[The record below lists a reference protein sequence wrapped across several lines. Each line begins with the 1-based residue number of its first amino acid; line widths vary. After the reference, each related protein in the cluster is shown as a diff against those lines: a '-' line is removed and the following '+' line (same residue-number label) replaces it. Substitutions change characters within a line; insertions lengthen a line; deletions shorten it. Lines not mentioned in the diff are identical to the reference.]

1 MTPVWRNDDLEG
13 AVIGAIFLRGA
24 DPEVL
29 EIISRLPASV
39 FYVRQYREIYSGI
52 CRQVRGTGVIDPLL
66 LCESMPEYSA
76 VIMASG
82 QIAWAKSAL
91 VSYVSVLE
99 RNAAVRDAEVV
110 IENALAGIRAAANGE
125 SAVEALKAAQA
136 SIATISLSANTVQPV
151 HIDEILPAVVDRV
164 DARHQGL
171 ETAKSLLTGI
181 EDLDEKTGGIEPT
194 DLVFIAAR
202 PSMGKTELA
211 LDIIDKVSE
220 QGRGV
225 LFFTMEMAS
234 IQIGERMVSAA
245 GGMSVS
251 RLKAAAKFDDEDW
264 ARLSTGVGRLTGRPI
279 WMVDATNLTVEQIQ
293 QVATSHQIAHPEIS
307 LVVIDYLLLI
317 KIQSTARYD
326 LAVGEISKGL
336 KNLAKANQTPVIA
349 LSQLS
354 RGVESRPNK
363 RPMNSDLKNSGE
375 IEADADIIMMLYRD
389 EVYNPESPAR
399 GIAEI
404 NITKQRNG
412 VLGTVYRRFYNGHF
426 LPVDQEE
433 ARRKSAPQQKSQPRR
448 YAKA

>member
-1 MTPVWRNDDLEG
+1 
-13 AVIGAIFLRGA
+13 
-24 DPEVL
+24 
-29 EIISRLPASV
+29 
-39 FYVRQYREIYSGI
+39 
-52 CRQVRGTGVIDPLL
+52 
-66 LCESMPEYSA
+66 
-76 VIMASG
+76 
-82 QIAWAKSAL
+82 
-91 VSYVSVLE
+91 
-99 RNAAVRDAEVV
+99 
-110 IENALAGIRAAANGE
+110 
-125 SAVEALKAAQA
+125 
-136 SIATISLSANTVQPV
+136 
-151 HIDEILPAVVDRV
+151 
-164 DARHQGL
+164 
-171 ETAKSLLTGI
+171 
-181 EDLDEKTGGIEPT
+181 
-194 DLVFIAAR
+194 
-202 PSMGKTELA
+202 
-211 LDIIDKVSE
+211 
-220 QGRGV
+220 
-225 LFFTMEMAS
+225 
-234 IQIGERMVSAA
+234 
-245 GGMSVS
+245 
-251 RLKAAAKFDDEDW
+251 
-264 ARLSTGVGRLTGRPI
+264 LTGRPI

-426 LPVDQEE
+426 LPIDQEE
-433 ARRKSAPQQKSQPRR
+433 AKRKSAPQQKSQPRR